1 MRRAIVVALVVV
13 AAVAAVGVA
22 AGAGV
27 GHTDQPAQGGQQVTI
42 CHATGND
49 AFVQIS
55 VDADSIIKGTG
66 HGGHERDIIPPFD
79 YVDQGQSGHY
89 PGQIWPEG
97 QATWENGCVVPGA
110 PAPEPIGVFV
120 TCIDNNADGTFSAVF
135 GYESANAAAVTI
147 AAGPSND
154 VSPGGPDQGQPTSF
168 QPGNV
173 ASAFTVDGVSEG
185 GDVTWTLVYGGQTS
199 TATASASFAEKCGG
213 TPPEP
218 PPAKVAIFV
227 KCVDNSSGTF
237 SATFGYENDASEPVR
252 VPVGPQNRFS
262 PAPIDRGQTDSFLPG
277 RVDAAFTVSGVAD
290 GTSLVWSVGTGN
302 SSVTATATADFAEKC
317 SGTPPPSQP
326 VSIFV
331 TCVTSGSSTF
341 NAEFGYLNKN
351 GQAVT
356 VPVGSGNRFS
366 PAPEDRGQ
374 TTSFQPGRVAT
385 AFTVTGIPNGT
396 SLVWTLS
403 YAGSTRTATAT
414 AGFAT
419 KCGAAPETEKGIG
432 VVVTCVTTGAATYDA
447 RFGYE
452 NENPAAVTVAVG
464 SNNRFSPEPANRGQT
479 TSFQHGVVAAAFAV
493 ADIPNGTSL
502 TWSVTH
508 GGVTGT
514 ATATAGFATKCA
526 GPLPPEPP
534 VETARPIGVFVVCVT
549 NHGATYDAQFG
560 YQNDNA
566 GAVEIPVGS
575 ANHFAPAP
583 ADRGQT
589 TTFQP
594 GNIQHAFTVTGIPS
608 AQEAAWSVTNAS
620 VTRVADATASYQEKC
635 SQPPQPAVPI
645 GIFACVTDHGSTYD
659 VTFGYENDNGA
670 DVSIPVS
677 SANFVE
683 PAPINRG
690 QPELFAPGKVT
701 SAFTVRGVA
710 NGGTIAWALSF
721 RGTTVLVVT
730 RSYPVKCGA
739 AGRELAVV
747 PVPLCIVRSGSTYT
761 AVFGYVN
768 QNPGAVV
775 VPVGASNG
783 IVPAPID
790 HGQPS
795 VFRAGSVFNAFV
807 SKNLPVG
814 RAISWIVKSAGETR
828 RATVSASL
836 GRSCTLAPRIN
847 LALAKSATPT
857 SVLVGDRVTYTIV
870 VRNRGALTA
879 QAATVVD
886 RPLDARVTLVSAE
899 TSRGSCRLTDQ
910 QVVCALGALGPTAT
924 ATIVVTATAAQPGTS
939 RNRATVTSNPAD
951 VPADDTDTATV
962 EIQARPAT
970 PPSGGVACGSR
981 KC

>member
-1 MRRAIVVALVVV
+1 M
-13 AAVAAVGVA
+13 
-22 AGAGV
+22 
-27 GHTDQPAQGGQQVTI
+27 TI
-42 CHATGND
+42 CHATGNGG
-49 AFVQIS
+49 FNQIT

-79 YVDQGQSGHY
+79 YVDKGEPGHY
-89 PGQIWPEG
+89 PGQNWPEG
-97 QATWENGCVVPGA
+97 QATWENGCVVPGP

-120 TCIDNNADGTFSAVF
+120 NCVDTNSDGTFSAVF

-147 AAGPSND
+147 AAGASND
-154 VSPGGPDQGQPTSF
+154 VSPDGPDRGQPTSF
-168 QPGNV
+168 EPGNV
-173 ASAFTVDGVSEG
+173 GSAFTVDGVSEG

-227 KCVDNSSGTF
+227 KCVDNASGTF
-237 SATFGYENDASEPVR
+237 SATFGYENDASEPVS

-262 PAPIDRGQTDSFLPG
+262 PTPIDRGQPIEFLPG
-277 RVDAAFTVSGVAD
+277 EVQAAFTVSGVAD
-290 GTSLVWSVGTGN
+290 GTSLVWTVGTGN
-302 SSVTATATADFAEKC
+302 SSVTAKATSDFADKC
-317 SGTPPPSQP
+317 SEPPPPDQP

-331 TCVTSGSSTF
+331 ACVTNGASTF
-341 NAEFGYLNKN
+341 DAEFGYLNKN

-366 PAPEDRGQ
+366 PSPEDRGQ
-374 TTSFQPGRVAT
+374 TTSFQPGRVGQ

-419 KCGAAPETEKGIG
+419 KCGPTPPVGTP
-432 VVVTCVTTGAATYDA
+432 VRVFVTCVLDGASTYDA
-447 RFGYE
+447 EFGYE
-452 NENPAAVTVAVG
+452 NDNASAVTVPVG
-464 SNNRFSPEPANRGQT
+464 ANNRFSPEPTNRGQT
-479 TSFQHGVVAAAFAV
+479 TTFQPGVVDAAFAV
-493 ADIPNGTSL
+493 TDIPNGTSL
-502 TWSVTH
+502 VWSVTSA
-508 GGVTGT
+508 GATTT
-514 ATATAGFATKCA
+514 ATATSGFADKCA

-534 VETARPIGVFVVCVT
+534 VETARPIGVFVACVT
-549 NHGATYDAQFG
+549 NHGSTYDAEFG

-566 GAVEIPVGS
+566 GVVEIPVGS
-575 ANHFAPAP
+575 ANHFALAP

-589 TTFQP
+589 TAFQP
-594 GNIQHAFTVTGIPS
+594 GNVQHAFTVTGIPS
-608 AQEAAWSVTNAS
+608 GDEAAWSVTNAS
-620 VTRVADATASYQEKC
+620 VTRVADATASYPEKC

-645 GIFACVTDHGSTYD
+645 GIFACVTNHGSTYD
-659 VTFGYENDNGA
+659 VTFGYENDNGV
-670 DVSIPVS
+670 DVSVPVS

-701 SAFTVRGVA
+701 GAFTVRGVA
-710 NGGTIAWALSF
+710 NGGTIAWAMSH

-730 RSYPVKCGA
+730 RSYPVKCGTS
-739 AGRELAVV
+739 GRDLAVV
-747 PVPLCIVRSGSTYT
+747 PVPLCIERNGSTYT
-761 AVFGYVN
+761 AIFGYLN
-768 QNPGAVV
+768 QNAGAVV

-783 IVPAPID
+783 VVPAPLD

-795 VFRAGSVFNAFV
+795 VFRAGGVFNAFV
-807 SKNLPVG
+807 SKNVPVG
-814 RAISWIVKSAGETR
+814 RAISWIVKSAGETK
-828 RATVSASL
+828 RATASASL
-836 GRSCTLAPRIN
+836 GRTCSAAPQIN
-847 LALAKSATPT
+847 LAVVKSATPT

-886 RPLDARVTLVSAE
+886 RPDGRVTLVSAE
-899 TSRGSCRLTDQ
+899 TSRGSCRLTGR
-910 QVVCALGALGPTAT
+910 QVVCALGALGPIAT
-924 ATIVVTATAAQPGTS
+924 ATIVVTATAAQSGTS

-962 EIQARPAT
+962 EIQPRPAT
-970 PPSGGVACGSR
+970 PPSGGAACGSR